1 MGEKNLSINKI
12 QMVKVTQK
20 SFLPDDNGCTRVE
33 EFYSDGYVRYRLEKG
48 SRKKTD
54 KKEIQVLEQEMQ
66 LFFDKLYNF
75 VREADEEVIL
85 MDDHYTRI
93 EFVYSPYHKEIFD
106 EAATCR
112 DGDTLIHQIGK
123 FIMAHEDM

>member
-1 MGEKNLSINKI
+1 MSINKI

-54 KKEIQVLEQEMQ
+54 KREIRVPEHEMQ

-123 FIMAHEDM
+123 FITAHEDM